1 MTTACV
7 PPLLAET
14 RLDLQATNKEKVLLA
29 IVQALDS
36 GNRCSGIRAH
46 EDDASMIGFMKKKKR
61 RAYLVLLQR
70 LLEGKHVDS
79 GKHNSWD
86 QLNASPNAAA
96 RLN

>member
-1 MTTACV
+1 MPTACV

-46 EDDASMIGFMKKKKR
+46 EDDASMIGFMKME
-61 RAYLVLLQR
+61 R
-70 LLEGKHVDS
+70 LLEGKHVNS
-79 GKHNSWD
+79 GKYNSWD